1 MRRFVFLMFVM
12 LVATVLVYTV
22 AWSQS
27 DQPQRVPISF
37 ILLDEDGNDF
47 APGWIVD
54 CVVILDDPD
63 DRLDMV
69 ARSCCCGS
77 EEPAPDTFATLV
89 TVTSRPANTSVPPT
103 AVIST
108 PFPTATF
115 DPTPFPRPTADPE
128 PRER

>member
-1 MRRFVFLMFVM
+1 MDRARQLILLAMVGM
-12 LVATVLVYTV
+12 LLFAFAAFAQTE
-22 AWSQS
+22 
-27 DQPQRVPISF
+27 PERVPISF

-77 EEPAPDTFATLV
+77 EEPAPDTFVPLA

-103 AVIST
+103 AVPPT
-108 PFPTATF
+108 PFPTATP

-128 PRER
+128 PPER